1 MGIAYLSLVTLG
13 QGERLAGSSVFLIFT
28 EDLGKLSQC
37 LVKSH
42 YVVVTFGLG
51 RDYKSCKFL
60 NFAFVEFV

>member
-42 YVVVTFGLG
+42 YVGVTFGLG
-51 RDYKSCKFL
+51 RDYKSCNFL